1 MAGIIGNRRRKL
13 NVLHSMTE
21 KTVGIDERTD
31 DSMQAEIIANGDE
44 ITNGRILD
52 TNSQWLSI
60 RLEDLGIRVMYHTA
74 VGDDLQAMVGVF
86 RQAIERSD
94 VVVATGG
101 LGPTADD
108 LTREALA
115 NATGRQLIELPEALE
130 HVQRFFAQRQR
141 PMPDRNRVQAAFP
154 VGSEMLHNPN
164 GTAPGIAMAVPR
176 EGRNSCYVFCLPGIP
191 SEVYEMWPQVE
202 AYLRKIGAGREYI
215 LHRDIKCFGAGES
228 QVEAM
233 LPDLIRRGNDPL
245 VGINAS
251 KNTIILRVSTKGP
264 NREAC
269 EEKIKPVVEIIHK
282 CLGDLIFGQDEE
294 ELQDAVLLQ
303 LAKLGKTLAIAE
315 ADTSGMVAD
324 WLYQSD
330 RQTERNIFRGG
341 IVLPTE
347 SLARHILF
355 GSTGTLS
362 TVSEDLAGLVAR
374 HVRGLFGADIGLAA
388 SLMRTTETP
397 RVVSFT
403 VAINAGE
410 KAYQREIR
418 FGSHPDFLRL
428 TLGKHM
434 LNTLRLWL
442 GGKLEDT

>member
-1 MAGIIGNRRRKL
+1 
-13 NVLHSMTE
+13 
-21 KTVGIDERTD
+21 
-31 DSMQAEIIANGDE
+31 MQAEIIANGDE

-86 RQAIERSD
+86 RQAMERSD

-141 PMPDRNRVQAAFP
+141 PMPERNRVQAAFP
-154 VGSEMLHNPN
+154 MGSEMLRNPN

-176 EGRNSCYVFCLPGIP
+176 EGRNPCYVFCLPGIP

-202 AYLRKIGAGREYI
+202 DYLRRIGAGKEYI

-228 QVEAM
+228 QVESL

-251 KNTIILRVSTKGP
+251 KNTIILRISTKGP
-264 NREAC
+264 DRQAC
-269 EEKIKPVVEIIHK
+269 EEKIKPVMESIHK

-294 ELQDAVLLQ
+294 ELQDVVLAH
-303 LAKLGKTLAIAE
+303 LARLGKSLAIAE
-315 ADTSGMVAD
+315 ADTGGMVAD

-330 RQTERNIFRGG
+330 RKIQRNTFRGG

-347 SLARHILF
+347 SPIRHILF
-355 GSTGTLS
+355 GSDGTPS
-362 TVSEDLAGLVAR
+362 PSPVSEELAGLLAR
-374 HVRGLFGADIGLAA
+374 HVRGMFGADVGLAA
-388 SLMRTTETP
+388 SPMRTTEMP
-397 RVVSFT
+397 HVVSFT

-442 GGKLEDT
+442 GNKLKES

>member
-1 MAGIIGNRRRKL
+1 MVD
-13 NVLHSMTE
+13 NV
-21 KTVGIDERTD
+21 VRVDEVTD
-31 DSMQAEIIANGDE
+31 ESMQAEIIANGDE

-86 RQAIERSD
+86 RQAMERSD
-94 VVVATGG
+94 VVVSTGG

-141 PMPDRNRVQAAFP
+141 PMPERNRVQAAFP

-176 EGRNSCYVFCLPGIP
+176 EGRSPCYVFCLPGIP

-202 AYLRKIGAGREYI
+202 DYLRRIGAGREYI

-251 KNTIILRVSTKGP
+251 KNTIILRISTKGP
-264 NREAC
+264 DRQTC

-282 CLGDLIFGQDEE
+282 CLGDLVFGQDEE
-294 ELQDAVLLQ
+294 ELQDVVLAH
-303 LAKLGKTLAIAE
+303 LAKLGRTVAIAE
-315 ADTSGMVAD
+315 ADTAGMVAD

-330 RQTERNIFRGG
+330 QQAQRNVFRGG
-341 IVLPTE
+341 IVVPTE
-347 SLARHILF
+347 SLARHILL
-355 GSTGTLS
+355 GSTGTQTS
-362 TVSEDLAGLVAR
+362 SDSGDLAGLLAR
-374 HVRGLFGADIGLAA
+374 HVRNLFAADIGLAV
-388 SLMRTTETP
+388 SPMKTTETP

-410 KAYQREIR
+410 KVYRREIR

-442 GGKLEDT
+442 GGKLEDA